1 MWEPQPLTVLWAFM
15 ACYRDSFTFFMVHSP
30 NIIMVIRAVEIS
42 WAGHVACMRQ
52 MRNSYKILGGNPEC
66 KGLFGWCRHRREDYI
81 IGNLKEIDCEDVK
94 WIQLAQHRVQ
104 WWASL
109 NAVNIVL
116 DLLIPATGYSELNTM
131 QPVKYCDTQQWGRL
145 VSDLKS
151 KQAILLRISCTDDST
166 HWNMG
171 AFRNSEQNKFLS

>member
-1 MWEPQPLTVLWAFM
+1 
-15 ACYRDSFTFFMVHSP
+15 
-30 NIIMVIRAVEIS
+30 
-42 WAGHVACMRQ
+42 MRK
-52 MRNSYKILGGNPEC
+52 MRNSYKILVGNPEC
-66 KGLFGWCRHRREDYI
+66 KGLFGWWRHRWEDYI
-81 IGNLKEIDCEDVK
+81 IVNLKEIDCKDVK
-94 WIQLAQHRVQ
+94 WIQLAQNRVQ

-116 DLLIPATGYSELNTM
+116 DLLIPATWYSELNPLE
-131 QPVKYCDTQQWGRL
+131 PVKCCDTQQWGRL

-151 KQAILLRISCTDDST
+151 KLMILLIISCIDDST